1 MLFGI
6 LRIFEV
12 EALNPDSEISLLRSN
27 EFFGNKLAEDDVFRL
42 LVCDLCWLS
51 DKMITFL
58 VASKTRFL
66 S

>member
-27 EFFGNKLAEDDVFRL
+27 EFLGNRLAEDDFFML
-42 LVCDLCWLS
+42 LVDDFC
-51 DKMITFL
+51 
-58 VASKTRFL
+58 
-66 S
+66 